1 MLAVISPAKRLD
13 FDTPSPTK
21 KYSLPAYL
29 EESTQLIA
37 TLRNKSPVDLSN
49 LMGISCKLADLN
61 YQRYAQWQTPF
72 STKNAKQAM
81 TAFAGDVYMGLLA
94 GTYSERDF
102 SWAQKHVR
110 ILSGLHGILKP
121 LDLIQ
126 PYRLEMGT
134 ELTTTRG
141 ANLYDF
147 WGNKVTDE
155 LNTALDEQNQ
165 PVLINLAS
173 KEYFNVLKVDRIK
186 ARIIT
191 PIFKDLKNGSYKFLS
206 FFAKKARGSMASY
219 LVKNRISTL
228 KALKA
233 FDCGGYYYAK
243 ELSSADEWV
252 FLRDEPVTE

>member
-13 FDTPSPTK
+13 FNSPSPTK
-21 KYSLPAYL
+21 KHSLPAYL

-37 TLRNKSPVDLSN
+37 TLRNKSPADLAN

-81 TAFAGDVYMGLLA
+81 AAFAGDVYMGLLA
-94 GTYSERDF
+94 STYGERDF

-141 ANLYDF
+141 NNLYEF
-147 WGNKVTDE
+147 WGNKVTED
-155 LNTALDEQNQ
+155 LNAALAEHKQ

-173 KEYFNVLKVDRIK
+173 KEYFKVINVDGIK
-186 ARIIT
+186 ARVIT
-191 PIFKDLKNGSYKFLS
+191 PVFKDLKNGRYEFLS

-233 FDCGGYYYAK
+233 FNCGGYYYAK
-243 ELSSADEWV
+243 DLSSADEWV
-252 FLRDEPVTE
+252 FLRDKPC

>member
-94 GTYSERDF
+94 RTYSERDF

-155 LNTALDEQNQ
+155 LNTALDEQKQ

-173 KEYFNVLKVDRIK
+173 KEYFNVLKVDKIR

-191 PIFKDLKNGSYKFLS
+191 PIFKDLKNGSYKFVS

-228 KALKA
+228 KALKE

>member
-61 YQRYAQWQTPF
+61 YQRYTQWQTPF
-72 STKNAKQAM
+72 SSKNAKQAM

-94 GTYSERDF
+94 RTYSERDF

-155 LNTALDEQNQ
+155 LNTALDEQKQ

-191 PIFKDLKNGSYKFLS
+191 PIFKDLKNGSYKFVS

-228 KALKA
+228 KALKE
-233 FDCGGYYYAK
+233 FDCSGYYYAK